1 MSARLTCPTT
11 SGGCSLSMEHFLGV
25 MRSYSGKIPR
35 MEPDQDFGTP
45 LFLPPPR
52 IEETRTESLIRR
64 ERAVAR

>member
-1 MSARLTCPTT
+1 
-11 SGGCSLSMEHFLGV
+11 MEHFLGV
-25 MRSYSGKIPR
+25 MRSYSAKIPR